1 MELAR
6 HDGGQAGQLVDELR
20 EVYAAVFTGPPFLE
34 PAERAELFAQELRS
48 ELGAPGFACYT
59 AREAGRLLGFI
70 YGYVAEIADPPS
82 DWELRLLGAVG
93 PGAAD
98 RWIRGQFA
106 VAWFAI
112 RPELQGCGIGSRLYD
127 LLLRTTDGPRAWLV
141 THDLESPARAFYR
154 RRGWRELGRGALG
167 WGREERLVLGLE
179 RRTAPSADQRSAV
192 PRRP

>member
-34 PAERAELFAQELRS
+34 PAHQAELFAREVRS
-48 ELGAPGFACYT
+48 ELGAPGFACWT
-59 AREAGRLLGFI
+59 AREDGRLLGFI
-70 YGYVAEIADPPS
+70 YGYVTEVGDPPS
-82 DWELRLLGAVG
+82 DWERRLLAAVG
-93 PGAAD
+93 DDLVD

-106 VAWFAI
+106 VAWFAV
-112 RPELQGCGIGSRLYD
+112 RPEARGRGIGSRLYD
-127 LLLRTTDGPRAWLV
+127 LLLGTTDRPRVWLV

-167 WGREERLVLGLE
+167 WDREERLVLGLE
-179 RRTAPSADQRSAV
+179 RRAGQRRAATTM
-192 PRRP
+192 